1 VDQVKIYFSVF
12 FFTYNGILQNR
23 KGEWIMKIKKEDA
36 IMCIKGCGRIARK
49 EYQGDYYCPECYE
62 KILEA
67 LDREKEAEYESEEEE
82 LEL

>member
-1 VDQVKIYFSVF
+1 M
-12 FFTYNGILQNR
+12 
-23 KGEWIMKIKKEDA
+23 EIKKEDE

-67 LDREKEAEYESEEEE
+67 LDRGKEAEYESEEED

>member
-1 VDQVKIYFSVF
+1 
-12 FFTYNGILQNR
+12 
-23 KGEWIMKIKKEDA
+23 MKIKKEDA

-67 LDREKEAEYESEEEE
+67 LEKESEAGYESEEED

>member
-1 VDQVKIYFSVF
+1 M
-12 FFTYNGILQNR
+12 
-23 KGEWIMKIKKEDA
+23 EIKKEDE

-49 EYQGDYYCPECYE
+49 ENQGDYYCPECYE

-67 LDREKEAEYESEEEE
+67 LDREKEAEYESEEED